1 MKTLINDTIV
11 ALATPTGKG
20 ALAII
25 RLSGTDAIRI
35 ADSVWNGTSLKD
47 CATHTA
53 HLGNITDETGNVLDQ
68 AVATVFRGPKSF
80 TGEDIVEFSLHASP
94 WIIREVSNLLLRK
107 GARGAEPGEFS
118 RRAFL
123 NGRMDLAS
131 AEGVADLIASSS
143 KAAHRLAMQQTRG
156 AFSKEFNVLRDKLI
170 ELASLLEL
178 ELDFSEEDVEFADR
192 KRLIEIATQLLMKI
206 ERLTDSYATGRA
218 IKEGV
223 PVVIA
228 GMPNVGK
235 STLLNALLQED
246 KAIVSDIPG
255 TTRDIIEDTCEI
267 EGVLFRFIDTAGLRE
282 SADKIETIGIERAR
296 KRLNQASIILW
307 LIDPTAPVIDQIE
320 EMRES
325 LSGLDAWQKIIP
337 VITKTSAPGIS
348 ETSIDII
355 RNTLSSSLQSDV
367 FSIDKKNIIEIS
379 AAEGKGLDALREILK
394 QATTSDFD
402 PEKELLLTN
411 ARHYGDLLQAGNALR
426 RALGQMASGTS
437 ADFIAMDIREA
448 TAALTSLTGA
458 ITTPDLLNSI
468 FSRFCIGK

>member
-1 MKTLINDTIV
+1 MKALSDDTIMAV
-11 ALATPTGKG
+11 ATPSGNG

-25 RLSGTDAIRI
+25 RISGPEAFCI
-35 ADSVWNGTSLKD
+35 ADSVWYGADLKN
-47 CATHTA
+47 CASHTV
-53 HLGNITDETGNVLDQ
+53 HLGNIIDENGDNLDQ
-68 AVATVFRGPKSF
+68 AVATLFKGPKSF
-80 TGEDIVEFSLHASP
+80 TGEDIVEFTLHGSP
-94 WIIREVSNLLLRK
+94 WIIREVSNLLLRR

-118 RRAFL
+118 RRAYL

-143 KAAHRLAMQQTRG
+143 RAAHRLAMQQTRG
-156 AFSKEFNVLRDKLI
+156 SFSKEFNELRDKLI

-192 KRLIEIATQLLMKI
+192 TRLVEIASLLLLKI
-206 ERLTDSYATGRA
+206 DRLTASYATGRA

-235 STLLNALLQED
+235 STLLNAFLQED

-282 SADKIETIGIERAR
+282 SSDRIESIGIERAR
-296 KRLNQASIILW
+296 KRLNQASIVLW
-307 LIDPTAPVIDQIE
+307 LIDPLSPIGEQIA
-320 EMRES
+320 EMNATIKN
-325 LSGLDAWQKIIP
+325 LSPDRKIIP
-337 VITKTSAPGIS
+337 VITKISAPGVTELHLDSVQKYLDAVLVS
-348 ETSIDII
+348 EEFPNDFQKI
-355 RNTLSSSLQSDV
+355 V
-367 FSIDKKNIIEIS
+367 KIS
-379 AAEGKGLDALREILK
+379 AAEGIGLESLCESLK
-394 QATTSDFD
+394 KASISDFD

-411 ARHYGDLLQAGNALR
+411 ARHYGDLLKAGNALR
-426 RALGQMASGTS
+426 RALDQMQAGASV
-437 ADFIAMDIREA
+437 DFIAMDIREA
-448 TAALTSLTGA
+448 TSALSSLTGA

>member
-1 MKTLINDTIV
+1 MTVLSEDTIMAV
-11 ALATPTGKG
+11 ATPSGKG

-25 RLSGTDAIRI
+25 RVSGPDALSI
-35 ADSVWNGTSLKD
+35 ANSIWKGADLNSCES
-47 CATHTA
+47 HTV
-53 HLGNITDETGNVLDQ
+53 HLGNIVDEKGEVLDQ
-68 AVATVFRGPKSF
+68 AVATIFKGPKSF
-80 TGEDIVEFSLHASP
+80 TGEDVVEFSLHGSP

-118 RRAFL
+118 RRAYL

-143 KAAHRLAMQQTRG
+143 RAAHKLAIQQTRG
-156 AFSKEFNVLRDKLI
+156 AFSKEFNELRDKLI

-192 KRLIEIATQLLMKI
+192 TRLIEIATLLLLKI
-206 ERLTDSYATGRA
+206 DRLTASYATGRA

-267 EGVLFRFIDTAGLRE
+267 DGILFRFIDTAGLRE
-282 SADKIETIGIERAR
+282 SSDTIESIGIERAR
-296 KRLNQASIILW
+296 RRLEQATIVLW
-307 LIDPTAPVIDQIE
+307 LIDPFSTIGEQIR
-320 EMRES
+320 EMNDTLRT
-325 LSGLDAWQKIIP
+325 LSPEQKIIP
-337 VITKTSAPGIS
+337 VITKTSATGVTDTQLDSVQKYLNTVLIS
-348 ETSIDII
+348 DSFCFD
-355 RNTLSSSLQSDV
+355 SQ
-367 FSIDKKNIIEIS
+367 NIVKIS
-379 AAEGKGLDALREILK
+379 AAEGMGLDTLSEALK
-394 QATTSDFD
+394 KATTSDFD
-402 PEKELLLTN
+402 PGKELLLTN
-411 ARHYGDLLQAGNALR
+411 ARHYGDLLTASQALR
-426 RALGQMASGTS
+426 RALDQMQAGAS

-448 TAALTSLTGA
+448 TSALSSLTGT

-468 FSRFCIGK
+468 FSKFCIGK